1 PGDRAP
7 RRGRDRGAARR
18 PHRHRH
24 RPPAGDARPD
34 GRDRGARGRPGRRAR
49 PAGGPGP
56 LPHQPLRPPAPG
68 RGAGGS
74 RSARG
79 GGPVTPGTPTTGRRR
94 PSTPRVALRLAR
106 NDPAAYLIAWAGW
119 VAFYSAPLATA
130 AVVRLVLDRVAGG
143 DAGGVWLLLGALA
156 GVEVVRWTMVVAV
169 AVQWHGCWVGWQ
181 TVPRVN
187 LLRSLAEEPGPAA
200 GRLPGAPGEAVSRL
214 RDDVE
219 DLALVLDVWL
229 DISGALVSAALAVA
243 ALVAIAPG
251 AARAIAAPVARAALA
266 AWRLGPRLRGWRR
279 AAREATARVTGFIGD
294 TFGAV
299 SAVQSAGAEQAVHR
313 RFVALNAARA
323 VVGRRD
329 QVGSELVRSLGYG
342 TGEVAVGAA
351 LVVVAAALGLGDLR
365 GGVGG
370 GAEWGRAPARLPRP
384 GGGVGGPPGRAA
396 AHARPPRRRRA
407 DADSPAPRPP
417 AARDARGR

>member
-1 PGDRAP
+1 M
-7 RRGRDRGAARR
+7 
-18 PHRHRH
+18 
-24 RPPAGDARPD
+24 
-34 GRDRGARGRPGRRAR
+34 
-49 PAGGPGP
+49 
-56 LPHQPLRPPAPG
+56 
-68 RGAGGS
+68 
-74 RSARG
+74 
-79 GGPVTPGTPTTGRRR
+79 TPGTPTTGRRR
-94 PSTPRVALRLAR
+94 SSTPRVALRLAR

-200 GRLPGAPGEAVSRL
+200 GRLPGAPGEAVSRF

-229 DISGALVSAALAVA
+229 DISGALVSSALAVA
-243 ALVAIAPG
+243 VLVAIDPG
-251 AARAIAAPVARAALA
+251 AALAIAAPVALAALA
-266 AWRLGPRLRGWRR
+266 AWRLGPRLRAWRR

-342 TGEVAVGAA
+342 TGEGAVG
-351 LVVVAAALGLGDLR
+351 
-365 GGVGG
+365 
-370 GAEWGRAPARLPRP
+370 
-384 GGGVGGPPGRAA
+384 
-396 AHARPPRRRRA
+396 
-407 DADSPAPRPP
+407 
-417 AARDARGR
+417 